1 MNIINDI
8 RSQLAIHCDDHL
20 DVEREDD
27 ICIIEMWDCEYSVR
41 PLKEDVKSILDD
53 IREFGIEISS
63 VCIIKYE
70 AYYEISIKGI
80 MTPWLAY
87 QDEIL
92 TKHERYIRRKL
103 GLPLGPRPNKKT
115 YHRIVKGGF
124 DTRTG
129 KQRYILIDNNGHRV
143 KCSVNKAKLEQLEK
157 TLVKEAMQNEFPFLF
172 RGL

>member
-8 RSQLAIHCDDHL
+8 RSELAIHCDDHL

-27 ICIIEMWDCEYSVR
+27 ICIIEMWDCEYSGR
-41 PLKEDVKSILDD
+41 PLREDVKNILDD

-70 AYYEISIKGI
+70 AYYEISIRGI

-92 TKHERYIRRKL
+92 TKHERYIKRRR
-103 GLPLGPRPNKKT
+103 GLPVGPRPDKKN
-115 YHRIVKGGF
+115 YHRIIKGGF
-124 DTRTG
+124 SRNG
-129 KQRYILIDNNGHRV
+129 KQQYIIMNPDGQRV
-143 KCSVNKAKLEQLEK
+143 KYSVDRNKLEKQL
-157 TLVKEAMQNEFPFLF
+157 
-172 RGL
+172 